1 MDLKKA
7 AEDTKQKMT
16 KAAEHTRH
24 SFNTLHTGK
33 ASPAMVE
40 NVTVEAHGANMRLR
54 EMAAI
59 TTPDSRNIRIEPWDK
74 GLLSAVEKAIRNAN
88 LGFNPSIDGQH
99 VRCPVPDLSK
109 ERRQQ
114 MVKVATDMA
123 EEGRVAIRR
132 IRQDILTSSKK
143 ALKDKFITEDEAK
156 RFDKEIQTLTD
167 KAIQDVEQH
176 LKAKEKELLTV

>member
-7 AEDTKQKMT
+7 AEDTQQKMT
-16 KAAEHTRH
+16 KAVEHTRH
-24 SFNTLHTGK
+24 SFSTLHTGK
-33 ASPAMVE
+33 ATPAMVE
-40 NVTVEAHGANMRLR
+40 SVVVDAYGSNVRLR

-74 GLLSAVEKAIRNAN
+74 GLLAAVEKAIRSAN

-114 MVKVATDMA
+114 MVKVATDMS
-123 EEGRVAIRR
+123 EEGRVSVRR
-132 IRQDILTSSKK
+132 IRQDILAAAKK
-143 ALKDKFITEDEAK
+143 ALKEKALTEDEAK
-156 RFDKEIQTLTD
+156 RFDKDIQTLTD
-167 KAIQDVEQH
+167 KAIQEIDQL
-176 LKAKEKELLTV
+176 LKGKEKELLTV